1 MDYVLILIIQ
11 VLSSVAMLIL
21 LAIGLAIMFG
31 MMKVI
36 NFAHGEF
43 LMVGAYASVMS
54 VNAGVNFWVATFL
67 VAPLAVAFVGFVVER
82 LIIRHLYGR
91 IIETMLATWGLS
103 LFMVGAV
110 TAVFGNT
117 VTGISAP
124 FGAIDIGTFSTS
136 IYDLVLIGLAFTLLI
151 LCALF
156 LKRTNLGL
164 IARAAMQN
172 SEITAVLGHEPKKI
186 YCATFV
192 VGSAITGLA
201 GALIAPL
208 TGVSPGM
215 GLAFIAKAF
224 ITVICAGPAVILGT
238 GLVATTFGT
247 VNTAVTFLST
257 PVFGEVAL
265 LMSAIVLL
273 RVMPNGL
280 TTRFMRWAL

>member
-1 MDYVLILIIQ
+1 MDYVCILLIQ
-11 VLSSVAMLIL
+11 VMSSVATLVL

-43 LMVGAYASVMS
+43 LMIGAYTSVMS
-54 VNAGVNFWVATFL
+54 VNAGVNFWLATFII
-67 VAPLAVAFVGFVVER
+67 APLAVAAVGFVVER
-82 LIIRHLYGR
+82 LIIRFLYGR

-110 TAVFGNT
+110 TIVFGNT

-124 FGAIDIGTFSTS
+124 LGSVNIGRFSTS
-136 IYDLVLIGLAFTLLI
+136 VYDLVLIVLAALL
-151 LCALF
+151 LVACALF
-156 LKRTNLGL
+156 LKRTKMGL

-172 SEITAVLGHEPKKI
+172 AEITAVLGHEPKKI

-192 VGSAITGLA
+192 AGSAITGLA
-201 GALIAPL
+201 GGLIAPL

-215 GLAFIAKAF
+215 GLAFVAKAF

-238 GLVATTFGT
+238 GLVAVTFGT

-257 PVFGEVAL
+257 PVFGEIAL
-265 LMSAIVLL
+265 LLSAIVLL
-273 RVMPNGL
+273 RVMPQGL
-280 TTRFMRWAL
+280 TARFMRRAL

>member
-1 MDYVLILIIQ
+1 MDYVCILLIQ
-11 VLSSVAMLIL
+11 VMSSVATLVL

-43 LMVGAYASVMS
+43 LMIGAYTSVMS
-54 VNAGVNFWVATFL
+54 VNAGVNFWLATFI
-67 VAPLAVAFVGFVVER
+67 VAPLAVAAVGFVVER
-82 LIIRHLYGR
+82 LIIRFLYGR

-110 TAVFGNT
+110 TIVFGNT

-124 FGAIDIGTFSTS
+124 LGSVNIGRFSTS
-136 IYDLVLIGLAFTLLI
+136 VYDLVLIVLAALL
-151 LCALF
+151 LVACALF
-156 LKRTNLGL
+156 LKRTKMGL

-172 SEITAVLGHEPKKI
+172 AEITAVLGHEPKKI

-192 VGSAITGLA
+192 AGSAITGLA
-201 GALIAPL
+201 GGLIAPL

-215 GLAFIAKAF
+215 GLAFVAKAF

-238 GLVATTFGT
+238 GLVAVTFGT

-265 LMSAIVLL
+265 LLSAIVLL
-273 RVMPNGL
+273 RVMPQGL
-280 TTRFMRWAL
+280 TARFMRRAL

>member
-1 MDYVLILIIQ
+1 MDYICILIIQ
-11 VLSSVAMLIL
+11 VISSIAMLVL

-43 LMVGAYASVMS
+43 IMVGAYTSVMS
-54 VNAGVNFWVATFL
+54 VNAGLNFWLATFV
-67 VAPLAVAFVGFVVER
+67 VAPLAVAFVGFIVER
-82 LIIRHLYGR
+82 VIIRHLYGR

-103 LFMVGAV
+103 LFMIGTV
-110 TAVFGNT
+110 TIVFGNT

-124 FGAIDIGTFSTS
+124 LGSISIGRFSNST
-136 IYDLVLIGLAFTLLI
+136 YDLVLIVMAAALLVA
-151 LCALF
+151 CALF
-156 LKRTNLGL
+156 LRRTNLGL

-172 SEITAVLGHEPKKI
+172 ADITAVLGHEPKKI

-192 VGSAITGLA
+192 VGAAISGLS

-215 GLAFIAKAF
+215 GLAFVAKAF
-224 ITVICAGPAVILGT
+224 ITVICAGPAVIFGT
-238 GLVATTFGT
+238 GLVAAVFGT
-247 VNTAVTFLST
+247 VNTAVTFVAT

-265 LMSAIVLL
+265 LLSAIILL
-273 RVMPNGL
+273 RVMPKGL
-280 TTRFMRWAL
+280 TARIMRKAL

>member
-1 MDYVLILIIQ
+1 MDYICILLIQ
-11 VLSSVAMLIL
+11 VLTSVATLVL

-43 LMVGAYASVMS
+43 LMVGAYTSVMS

-67 VAPLAVAFVGFVVER
+67 VAPLAVAVVGFVVER

-103 LFMVGAV
+103 LFMIGAV
-110 TAVFGNT
+110 TIVFGNT
-117 VTGISAP
+117 VTGISP
-124 FGAIDIGTFSTS
+124 PLGSVTIGQFSNS
-136 IYDLVLIGLAFTLLI
+136 VYDLLLI
-151 LCALF
+151 VLAAALLVACALF
-156 LKRTNLGL
+156 LRRTNLGL
-164 IARAAMQN
+164 VARAAMQN
-172 SEITAVLGHEPKKI
+172 ADITAVLGHEPRKI

-192 VGSAITGLA
+192 AGSAITGLA

-215 GLAFIAKAF
+215 GLAFVAKAF
-224 ITVICAGPAVILGT
+224 ITVICAGPAVIVGT
-238 GLVATTFGT
+238 GFVAATFGS

-265 LMSAIVLL
+265 LLSAIVLL

-280 TTRFMRWAL
+280 TARFMRRAL